1 LFLKEDVMLRI
12 IATTCVL
19 GLLASPAAMA
29 GQADLILA
37 GAKVL
42 TGDSNRP
49 TAEAVALAGERIR
62 AVGSNDEIRRLA
74 GPRTRVVDLRG
85 RTVIAGLI
93 DAHVHL
99 LGAPEI
105 VDEPSLRNFKRT
117 TLPKVMTGLISHG
130 ITTVRSTGDPLP
142 YIAQLRD
149 RLERGQLVGPRLL
162 ITGPTLSSP
171 GGLPTMLCRDN
182 PFCRQGTREIESEEQ
197 ARQVVRELSRAK
209 VDAVKVVVDD
219 YFGKVPPLSDA
230 VISAL
235 VDETHRAGLRI
246 LAHVAVTKDV
256 VTARRL
262 LELGVDEFVH
272 LSVSGRNGARFAL
285 VPINDLSL
293 PNPAEVSQIASML
306 VARNIPVTTTV
317 SNGDAYRDTTG
328 VERILFGGSPPY
340 TPAMRQHLEWVLST
354 VREFADAGVK
364 LVVGTD
370 AGLPPPSNSVVRDDP
385 RLQPGARTLHEM
397 KVLHRAGL
405 PTPAILTAA
414 TRNGAEALGIIDK
427 VGTIAEG
434 KLADLVVLDGDFLQD
449 FSALHRTVA
458 VLKGG
463 RVVHGTLPER

>member
-1 LFLKEDVMLRI
+1 MVRI
-12 IATTCVL
+12 SITTCLL
-19 GLLASPAAMA
+19 GLIASTAMA
-29 GQADLILA
+29 GQADLILV

-49 TAEAVALAGERIR
+49 AAEAVALAGERIR
-62 AVGSNDEIRRLA
+62 AVGPSAEIRRLA

-85 RTVIAGLI
+85 RTVIPGLI

-105 VDEPSLRNFKRT
+105 VDEPSLRDFERT
-117 TLPKVMTGLISHG
+117 TLPKVMTGFISHG

-162 ITGPTLSSP
+162 VTGPTPSSP
-171 GGLPTMLCRDN
+171 DGFPATIVCRDN
-182 PFCRQGTREIESEEQ
+182 PFCRQTAVREIESEEQ
-197 ARQVVRELSRAK
+197 ARQLVRELSRAK

-219 YFGKVPPLSDA
+219 FFGKVRLSD
-230 VISAL
+230 VLISAL
-235 VDETHRAGLRI
+235 VDETHRTGLRI
-246 LAHVAVTKDV
+246 IAHVSVTNDV
-256 VTARRL
+256 ASARGL
-262 LELGVDEFVH
+262 IELGVDEFVH
-272 LSVSGRNGARFAL
+272 FSVSDRRGARFAL
-285 VPINDLSL
+285 LPINDLGT
-293 PNPAEVSQIASML
+293 PNPAEVSQIAGML
-306 VARNIPVTTTV
+306 AARNIPVTTTI

-328 VERILFGGSPPY
+328 VERILFGGNPPY
-340 TPAMRQHLEWVLST
+340 TPAMRQRLEWVLDT
-354 VREFADAGVK
+354 VREFADTGVK

-370 AGLPPPSNSVVRDDP
+370 SGGPPPSNSVVRDDP

-397 KVLHRAGL
+397 DVLRRAGL
-405 PTPAILTAA
+405 SPSAILTAA
-414 TRNGAEALGIIDK
+414 TRNAAEALGIIDK
-427 VGTIAEG
+427 VGTIADG

>member
-1 LFLKEDVMLRI
+1 MVRI
-12 IATTCVL
+12 SITTCLL
-19 GLLASPAAMA
+19 GLIALTAMA
-29 GQADLILA
+29 GQPDLILV

-49 TAEAVALAGERIR
+49 AAEAVALAGERIR
-62 AVGSNDEIRRLA
+62 AVGPSAEIRRLA

-99 LGAPEI
+99 LLAPEV
-105 VDEPSLRNFKRT
+105 VDEPSLRNFERT
-117 TLPKVMTGLISHG
+117 ALPKILTGFISHG

-149 RLERGQLVGPRLL
+149 RLERGELVGPRLL
-162 ITGPTLSSP
+162 ITGPEPSSP
-171 GGLPTMLCRDN
+171 GGHPATTVCRDN
-182 PFCRQGTREIESEEQ
+182 PFCRQNLAREIESEEQ
-197 ARQVVRELSRAK
+197 ARQVVRELARAK
-209 VDAVKVVVDD
+209 VDALKVVVDD
-219 YFGKVPPLSDA
+219 VVAKVPALSDA

-235 VDETHRAGLRI
+235 IDEAHRTGLRVI
-246 LAHVAVTKDV
+246 AHVSVTKDV
-256 VTARRL
+256 ATARGL
-262 LELGVDEFVH
+262 LDLGLDEFVH
-272 LSVSGRNGARFAL
+272 PPVA
-285 VPINDLSL
+285 D
-293 PNPAEVSQIASML
+293 PADVSQIAGML
-306 VARNIPVTTTV
+306 VGRNVPVTTTV
-317 SNGDAYRDTTG
+317 SNWDAYRDTTG
-328 VERILFGGSPPY
+328 VERGFWGGNPPY
-340 TPAMRQHLEWVLST
+340 TLAMRQFFERWLKT
-354 VREFADAGVK
+354 VRGFADAGVK

-370 AGLPPPSNSVVRDDP
+370 WVLRRHAGNGFVLDDP
-385 RLQPGARTLHEM
+385 RILPGALTLYEM
-397 KVLHRAGL
+397 EVLHRAGL

>member
-1 LFLKEDVMLRI
+1 MLRI

-19 GLLASPAAMA
+19 GLLASRTAMA
-29 GQADLILA
+29 GQADLLLV

-49 TAEAVALAGERIR
+49 AAEAVALAGERIR
-62 AVGSNDEIRRLA
+62 AVGPSAEIRRLA

-99 LGAPEI
+99 LQAREI
-105 VDEPSLRNFKRT
+105 VDEPSLRNFERT
-117 TLPKVMTGLISHG
+117 ALPKIMARFISHG

-162 ITGPTLSSP
+162 ITGPIASSP
-171 GGLPTMLCRDN
+171 GGHPATTVCRDN
-182 PFCRQGTREIESEEQ
+182 PFCRQGLAREIESEEQ

-219 YFGKVPPLSDA
+219 LITKVPALSDA

-235 VDETHRAGLRI
+235 IDEAHRTGLRVI
-246 LAHVAVTKDV
+246 AHLSVTKDV
-256 VTARRL
+256 ATARGL
-262 LELGVDEFVH
+262 LELGLDEFVH
-272 LSVSGRNGARFAL
+272 PPV
-285 VPINDLSL
+285 
-293 PNPAEVSQIASML
+293 NPAEVSQIAGML
-306 VARNIPVTTTV
+306 VGWNIPVTTTV
-317 SNGDAYRDTTG
+317 ANWDAYRDTTG
-328 VERILFGGSPPY
+328 AERGFWGANPPY
-340 TPAMRQHLEWVLST
+340 TPAMRQSFEQFLKT
-354 VREFADAGVK
+354 VRGFADAGVK

-370 AGLPPPSNSVVRDDP
+370 WVLRPRAGNGFVLDDP
-385 RLQPGARTLHEM
+385 RLLPGAMTLYEM
-397 KVLHRAGL
+397 EVLHRAGL

-449 FSALHRTVA
+449 FSALRRTVA

>member
-1 LFLKEDVMLRI
+1 MLRI

-19 GLLASPAAMA
+19 GLLASPTAMA
-29 GQADLILA
+29 GQADLILV

-49 TAEAVALAGERIR
+49 AAEAVALAGEQIR

-74 GPRTRVVDLRG
+74 GPTTRVVDLRG

-99 LGAPEI
+99 LGGPEV
-105 VDEPSLRNFKRT
+105 VDEPSLRNFERT
-117 TLPKVMTGLISHG
+117 ALPKIMTGFINHG

-162 ITGPTLSSP
+162 ITGPTPSAP
-171 GGLPTMLCRDN
+171 GGFPIIMCRDN
-182 PFCRQGTREIESEEQ
+182 PFCRQTGFRVIESEEQ
-197 ARQVVRELSRAK
+197 ARQVVRELSRAR
-209 VDAVKVVVDD
+209 VDAVKVVIDD
-219 YFGKVPPLSDA
+219 YFGKVPALSEA

-235 VDETHRAGLRI
+235 VDETHRVGLRI
-246 LAHVAVTKDV
+246 IAHVSVTKDV
-256 VTARRL
+256 AARRL

-285 VPINDLSL
+285 LPINDLGP
-293 PNPAEVSQIASML
+293 PNPAEVSQIAGML

-340 TPAMRQHLEWVLST
+340 TPAMRQYLEWVLST
-354 VREFADAGVK
+354 VRAFADAGVK

-370 AGLPPPSNSVVRDDP
+370 AGGPPPSNSVVRDDP

-397 KVLHRAGL
+397 DVLHRAGL

-427 VGTIAEG
+427 VGTITEG